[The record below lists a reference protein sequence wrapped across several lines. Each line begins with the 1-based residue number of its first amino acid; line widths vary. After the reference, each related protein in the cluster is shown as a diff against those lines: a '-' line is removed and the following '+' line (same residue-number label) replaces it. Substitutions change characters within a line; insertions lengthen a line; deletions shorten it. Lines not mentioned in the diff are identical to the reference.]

1 MARPWYEL
9 RLTTDIPAFLT
20 ELQAFTAAYVANQ
33 REPRLIGFDIGEWQ
47 AGYWDP
53 RPIDRSGSPTD
64 PQQSRSLSVRL
75 DYQSTVKEWLRV
87 PVDVRITIQR
97 LNDEQLLLT
106 IPPGDVAGLPFVR
119 ALVERAKV
127 LFTAT
132 AVQAP
137 ADAQNRTEAAIAAY
151 YQRRDTGITLKEIA
165 VEYGLSYEYLR
176 VAKSRYDRKRRSQ
189 M

>member
-1 MARPWYEL
+1 
-9 RLTTDIPAFLT
+9 
-20 ELQAFTAAYVANQ
+20 
-33 REPRLIGFDIGEWQ
+33 
-47 AGYWDP
+47 
-53 RPIDRSGSPTD
+53 
-64 PQQSRSLSVRL
+64 
-75 DYQSTVKEWLRV
+75 V